1 MRITIPVRVDDLDTN
16 GHVRGPAYL
25 LYADDARWKLVQAA
39 GVDLAELRDQSLGPV
54 NLRTTIEFR
63 QELRPDDTVE
73 VETEF
78 HWTEGR
84 TSRVVQRL
92 WTAGGVLAAE
102 VESVSGLLDLTTR
115 RLVSDP
121 AGRWRS
127 LARAPEMLGL

>member
-25 LYADDARWKLVQAA
+25 LYADNARWRLVQAA
-39 GVDLAELRDQSLGPV
+39 GVDLAQLRDQALGPV

-63 QELRPDDTVE
+63 HELRPDDTVE

-78 HWTEGR
+78 HWTTGR
-84 TSRVVQRL
+84 TSRVTQRL

-115 RLVSDP
+115 RLVDDP
-121 AGRWRS
+121 GGRWRA
-127 LARAPEMLGL
+127 LMADPALLGL